1 MRIRADL
8 AILSDLDGTLIDS
21 TASTVAA
28 YRWWAELRGLPPS
41 VVDRIPFGRTS
52 ADAAAVLAPNLNA
65 EVEGR
70 LLDARQSEDTA
81 GVVALSGAA
90 DLLGS
95 HKRLAIV
102 TSGSRPLAEARLR
115 AAGLPLPAVLITP
128 ELWTRGKPDP
138 EPFLLGA
145 AALGVSPS
153 GCVVLED
160 APAGVQAGVAA
171 GMPVIALLTTHRRDE
186 LPQANRWIES
196 LERLPTAL
204 REIGLS

>member
-28 YRWWAELRGLPPS
+28 YLWWAELRGLSPS
-41 VVDRIPFGRTS
+41 VLDRIPFGRTS
-52 ADAAAVLAPNLNA
+52 ADAAADLAPQLNA

-70 LLDARQSEDTA
+70 LLDDRQAEDTV
-81 GVVALSGAA
+81 GVVALPGAA

-95 HKRLAIV
+95 HERLAVV

-145 AALGVSPS
+145 AELGAKPS

-160 APAGVQAGVAA
+160 APAGVQAGIAA
-171 GMPVIALLTTHRRDE
+171 GMPVIALLTTHRKDE
-186 LPQANRWIES
+186 LPEANRWIES
-196 LERLPTAL
+196 IEQLPTAL
-204 REIGLS
+204 REMGLS

>member
-21 TASTVAA
+21 TASIVAA
-28 YRWWAELRGLPPS
+28 YRWWAELRGLSPS
-41 VVDRIPFGRTS
+41 VIDRIPFGRTS
-52 ADAAAVLAPNLNA
+52 ADAAADLAPHLDA

-70 LLDARQSEDTA
+70 LLDARQAEDTV
-81 GVVALSGAA
+81 GVVALPGAA

-95 HKRLAIV
+95 HKRLAVV
-102 TSGSRPLAEARLR
+102 TSGSRALAEARLR
-115 AAGLPLPAVLITP
+115 AAGLPLPAILITP
-128 ELWTRGKPDP
+128 ERWTRGKPDP

-145 AALGVSPS
+145 AELGATPP

-171 GMPVIALLTTHRRDE
+171 GMPVIALLTTHRKDE
-186 LPQANRWIES
+186 LAGANTWITS
-196 LERLPTAL
+196 LEQLPTAL
-204 REIGLS
+204 RELGLS

>member
-28 YRWWAELRGLPPS
+28 YRWWAELRGLSPS
-41 VVDRIPFGRTS
+41 VIDRIPFGRTS
-52 ADAAAVLAPNLNA
+52 ADAAAELAGHLNA

-70 LLDARQSEDTA
+70 LLDARQAEDTV
-81 GVVALSGAA
+81 GVVALRGAA

-95 HKRLAIV
+95 HKRLAVV

-128 ELWTRGKPDP
+128 ELWTHGKPDP

-145 AALGVSPS
+145 AELGVRPS

-171 GMPVIALLTTHRRDE
+171 GMPVIALLTTHRKDE
-186 LPQANRWIES
+186 LPEANRWIES
-196 LERLPTAL
+196 LKQLPTAL
-204 REIGLS
+204 REMGLS